1 MPNRFSA
8 AAMAASPSI
17 TATLPQVGEQLRDLV
32 SKTDVTQFRPAEGI
46 CGQFLKLGFTSANHA
61 GCW

>member
-1 MPNRFSA
+1 
-8 AAMAASPSI
+8 MAASPSI